1 MSKKPAISEELVTA
15 PGGPRPRSLVHGV
28 APGEG
33 VTMDPGGYPVIE
45 TRSPE
50 GRGTEAAQDVVITP
64 GGARQRGLVHMI
76 EPGHVIDGSE
86 GKLRKLSPSGEVAK
100 DFGPLHQRPG
110 GAPLMPHNVTHP
122 PRASGAVPALGTGWI
137 TYAYWQN
144 NTGKPITSF
153 ATTWV
158 VPPFPAT
165 QSGQLIYLFNG
176 IQNSTMIYQPVLQ
189 WGNNGAFG
197 GNYWCVAS
205 WYADGQ
211 NGSAFH
217 SQPVQVSP
225 GQTLTGI
232 MALTGQSGSA
242 FSYSCAF
249 AGIAGSSLPISNVE
263 ELTWCAQTLEAYNLT
278 KCSDYPNTDDTA
290 MAAIDIQTSDVRP
303 ALGWT
308 SATPVSDCGQHTVV
322 ASNANPGGAVDLYYR
337 VPLAWL
343 DNVTVTQTFA
353 TTEPQ
358 NAWAYFQGYGWRKI
372 QQGAADGVTNMLAVF
387 AQAVAKGR
395 PVTVYADGSLVY
407 QAYLL

>member
-28 APGEG
+28 APGES
-33 VTMDPGGYPVIE
+33 VTMDPGGNPVIT
-45 TRSPE
+45 TRSHDVS
-50 GRGTEAAQDVVITP
+50 GTTVAQDVIITP
-64 GGARQRGLVHMI
+64 GGARHRGLVHMI
-76 EPGHVIDGSE
+76 EPGHLIDGSE
-86 GKLRKLSPSGEVAK
+86 GKLRKMRPSGEVVE
-100 DFGPLHQRPG
+100 DFGPLHRRAE
-110 GAPLMPHNVTHP
+110 GAPLMPGNVTHP
-122 PRASGAVPALGTGWI
+122 PRASGEVPALGSGWI

-144 NTGKPITSF
+144 GTGKPITSF
-153 ATTWV
+153 VTTWV

-165 QSGQLIYLFNG
+165 QSGQLIYMFNG

-211 NGSAFH
+211 NGVAFH

-232 MALTGQSGSA
+232 MSLTGESGSA
-242 FSYSCAF
+242 FSYDCSF
-249 AGIAGSSLPISNVE
+249 AGIANSLLPITNVE

-278 KCSDYPNTDDTA
+278 KCSDYPNADDTA
-290 MAAIDIQTSDVRP
+290 MASIDIQTGSVRP
-303 ALGWT
+303 TLAWT
-308 SATPVSDCGQHTVV
+308 GKTAVSDCGQHTVV
-322 ASNANPGGAVDLYYR
+322 ASNANPGGAVDIFYR

-343 DNVTVTQTFA
+343 NGVTVTQAFA

-372 QQGAADGVTNMLAVF
+372 QPGFADGVTNMLATF

-395 PVTVYADGSLVY
+395 PVTVYADGNLVY